1 METVN
6 KLANVPAFMEF
17 RETKDEKSFELFQ
30 RSVLSDGSAHV
41 VQNSAFVK
49 ELYNFIRSPSLD
61 VSKPLFLKCVQ
72 LCIECC
78 ARLQP
83 LEVKDHRTSMFIC
96 RKSGWILL
104 KEAKGELRESVLQA
118 AEIGR
123 KAAVWLLGNNMSSPN
138 VSLVGE
144 VHKSLFEIELA
155 KVLSSLFQGASNHLQ
170 IFPLKV

>member
-1 METVN
+1 M
-6 KLANVPAFMEF
+6 PAFMEF
-17 RETKDEKSFELFQ
+17 RESKDEKSFELFQ

-104 KEAKGELRESVLQA
+104 KEAKGELRESVLRA

-123 KAAVWLLGNNMSSPN
+123 KSAVWLLGNNLSSPN

-155 KVLSSLFQGASNHLQ
+155 KVLSALFQGAFVNYKVFL
-170 IFPLKV
+170 LKVNIK